1 MARRDNGHA
10 SRNNTH
16 ASPWAETSA
25 RPSSRPAPRT
35 GPRSGEPKPLPQWPE
50 GSWWSEQP
58 DGAERGRRG
67 TRGPSRRE
75 MKRHEA
81 RAKRSQRRED
91 QFGARN
97 RPSSAE
103 GDRFDARTRSFDAR
117 NDSSDARTRSFDA
130 RNEPPADVRARQ
142 FGVRND
148 PADAR
153 TRFGAPDARTRFG
166 ARNEPPA
173 ARTRPAAPWSTGEPD
188 ARTRSFDARNQGT
201 GQRFERFDARAEG
214 TGPGRDRSR
223 EFQPRGGRPPRPARQ
238 RAQERP
244 ARTRPPARPP
254 AAGQARRPAPQR
266 PGPKAKPRRGR
277 GPADRMSIGAIVL
290 STAVGLSLLGIAE
303 RALLE
308 GGPIG
313 GTSDPAG
320 SERALAPA
328 GPGGNPAQQQP
339 QSPQQPGGQAGGPAN
354 RTAAPNLAVLS
365 AQVRK
370 LTIDERGAAAQ
381 QAYGAPAGGRPIVD
395 LTRTSADK
403 TWAFGTTAIPVPTG
417 SSAAPEVAFYAA
429 RWTGEEWQ
437 VGLSGSSAFTT
448 LLGAVP
454 KNAMAAAEVTALRRY
469 GAVTTEQATAL
480 VNGSRA
486 GDRLMLPFKTGQA
499 WTMTTSEGSA
509 RPLGTL
515 AFSGG
520 DGRVLAAGSG
530 HLYRFCSDSAG
541 RAMVMVVHAS
551 GVATTYYRLQNVP
564 RVKDGAVVSQG
575 APLGR
580 AGTDRPC
587 GGAASPRAEVGFGLR
602 HGGGRVPLDG
612 AQLGG
617 WTFRERANPLLGFA
631 ERGAL
636 QVLPGG
642 LIANLGSVPAG
653 EDAPPPVPSPD
664 PSADDG
670 AGSTPAPG
678 AAATQNR
685 SQSGANSQQ

>member
-1 MARRDNGHA
+1 
-10 SRNNTH
+10 
-16 ASPWAETSA
+16 
-25 RPSSRPAPRT
+25 
-35 GPRSGEPKPLPQWPE
+35 
-50 GSWWSEQP
+50 
-58 DGAERGRRG
+58 
-67 TRGPSRRE
+67 